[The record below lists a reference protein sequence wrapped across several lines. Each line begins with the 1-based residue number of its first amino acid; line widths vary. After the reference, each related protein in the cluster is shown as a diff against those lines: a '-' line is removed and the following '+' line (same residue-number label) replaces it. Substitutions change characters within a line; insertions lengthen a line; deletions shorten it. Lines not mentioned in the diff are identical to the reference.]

1 MPALNDD
8 LHGMVPHT
16 SPVVLLLLD
25 LLNDFEFPDGEKLFA
40 NSQALYPRVA
50 ALKRRCRDLGIPTLY
65 VNDNFGLWRSDVK
78 ALVIHCTQDP
88 VRGRDLVPQILPDKE
103 DYFVLKPKHS
113 GFYGTTLD
121 ILLRYLG
128 AETLIITGVAGNI
141 CVLFT
146 ANDAFM
152 RDYRVYVP
160 ADCTAGN
167 DAEDNLRALEQMRIV
182 LHADLTPS
190 TELDLEQL
198 LRDSP
203 PRPQRASRTEA
214 AWSSLHED

>member
-1 MPALNDD
+1 MPVLNDD

-25 LLNDFEFPDGEKLFA
+25 LINDFEFPGAER
-40 NSQALYPRVA
+40 LYPHAEAIYPRIA
-50 ALKRRCRDLGIPTLY
+50 ALKQRCRDLGIPTLY
-65 VNDNFGLWRSDVK
+65 VNDNFGMWRSDVK
-78 ALVIHCTQDP
+78 ALVAHCTRDP
-88 VRGRDLVPQILPDKE
+88 VRGRALVPLILPDKE

-128 AETLIITGVAGNI
+128 AETLIVVGVAGNI

-160 ADCTAGN
+160 ADCTASN
-167 DAEDNLRALEQMRIV
+167 DADDNRRALEQMRVV
-182 LHADLTPS
+182 LRADLTAS
-190 TELDLEQL
+190 SDLDLEQL

-203 PRPQRASRTEA
+203 PRPQPASRTEE
-214 AWSSLHED
+214 AWSMLHEE